1 MGWIFL
7 GTVSSEKQ
15 GKIKRNY
22 LFISDMIRM
31 NHCNLFLKRYK
42 DIKFE
47 YFMLDILY
55 VKAKINILD
64 YI

>member
-1 MGWIFL
+1 
-7 GTVSSEKQ
+7 
-15 GKIKRNY
+15 
-22 LFISDMIRM
+22 MIRM

-55 VKAKINILD
+55 VKAKRNILD